1 LNQEVKAVQCIE
13 SIKGYVPYNEQEKKD
28 KEMVLYCLEAFDD
41 ILTRKNRIL
50 HMTSTAFVINKKRD
64 KVLMVHHNIFNSWS
78 LTGGH
83 ADGEADLLAVALKEA
98 KEETGIRN
106 ISPVILD
113 IFSLDV
119 LSVVG
124 HIKNGEYIS
133 AHLHL
138 SMAYLLEADENDVL
152 TVKVDENSAVKWI
165 PIDQVSK
172 YSNEPHMIK
181 VYDKLISKLIT
192 MSLK

>member
-1 LNQEVKAVQCIE
+1 VGFIE
-13 SIKGYVPYNEQEKKD
+13 SIERYVPYNEQEKKD

-106 ISPVILD
+106 ISPVISD